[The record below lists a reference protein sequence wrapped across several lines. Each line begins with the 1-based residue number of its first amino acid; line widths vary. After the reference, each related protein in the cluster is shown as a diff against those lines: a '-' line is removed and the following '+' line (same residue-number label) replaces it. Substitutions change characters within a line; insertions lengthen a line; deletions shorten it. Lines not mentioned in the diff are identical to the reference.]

1 MQESDSDR
9 EEFNHFLTQSVS
21 QLRFIDVV
29 FRKQLLSST
38 EPSPE
43 APEFVSARVLPVHVF
58 VLLFSILT

>member
-29 FRKQLLSST
+29 FRKQLLHSADLN
-38 EPSPE
+38 PE
-43 APEFVSARVLPVHVF
+43 APEFVSLIVKYLYK
-58 VLLFSILT
+58 LLDK